1 MLYRFKSKNRADLV
15 MLEPHGRRV
24 LEIIGKD
31 AGPLGIILPE
41 QMPQALVALREAV
54 EQEAREVAEA
64 RAAFELAHGREPGPR
79 EEHGPRDGVQL
90 RQRVHPFVQL
100 LEFCQQQGD
109 TVVWGV

>member
-1 MLYRFKSKNRADLV
+1 MLYRFKSKNMADLV

-31 AGPLGIILPE
+31 PGPKGIILPE

-54 EQEAREVAEA
+54 AQEAREVAEA
-64 RAAFELAHGREPGPR
+64 RAAFELAHDREPR
-79 EEHGPRDGVQL
+79 LSEEPGPRDGVQL

-100 LEFCQQQGD
+100 LVFCHQHGD

>member
-31 AGPLGIILPE
+31 PGPKGIILPE
-41 QMPQALVALREAV
+41 QMPQAVAALRDAV
-54 EQEAREVAEA
+54 EKDAREVAEA
-64 RAAFELAHGREPGPR
+64 RASFKLAHGREPKPS
-79 EEHGPRDGVQL
+79 EAPGPRDGVQL
-90 RQRVHPFVQL
+90 RQRVHPFAEMLV
-100 LEFCQQQGD
+100 FCHQQGD